1 MEAIILAGG
10 LGTRLRSVCPDL
22 PKPLAPVSGK
32 PFLSHLMH
40 YWKTQGVKHFILS
53 VGYLHEKILETYG
66 SSFEEIPISYAIEKA
81 PLGTGG
87 ALLNSLPKLQDSDH
101 PFLVLNGD
109 TFFPLP
115 LSEFQLTGDCT
126 LALHLTKENTRYDGV
141 QLSPSGKI
149 LKLGDTSSNLI
160 NGGCYL
166 FRSHVLKNLT
176 QSPSSLEQDL
186 LPTLIEKGICYGQSF
201 DSPFIDIG
209 IPEDYHRFYL

>member
-22 PKPLAPVSGK
+22 PKPLAPVRGK
-32 PFLSHLMH
+32 PFLSHLMN
-40 YWKTQGVKHFILS
+40 YWESQGVTHFILS
-53 VGYLHEKILETYG
+53 VGYLHEKILATYG
-66 SSFEEIPISYAIEKA
+66 SSFEEIPITYAIEKT

-87 ALLNSLPKLQDSDH
+87 ALLHSLSKLQDSDH

-109 TFFPLP
+109 TFFPVP
-115 LSEFQLTGDCT
+115 LNDFQMTRDCT
-126 LALHLTKENTRYDGV
+126 LALHPTKENTRYDGV
-141 QLSPSGKI
+141 HLSPSGKI
-149 LKLGDTSSNLI
+149 LKLGDPSSNLI

-166 FRSHVLKNLT
+166 FQSHIFKSFELE
-176 QSPSSLEQDL
+176 PYSLEQDL

-209 IPEDYHRFYL
+209 IPEDYNRF